1 MNKYIVEFLGT
12 FLLSV
17 VVFSTSNYL
26 AHGAALAIAVMLGG
40 AISGGIFNPAIA
52 TSMMVANKITQMDY
66 YLTNYNPMNETCG
79 AFILLVKLLY
89 VFF

>member
-52 TSMMVANKITQMDY
+52 TSMMVANKITQRDY
-66 YLTNYNPMNETCG
+66 ILYMIVEVLG
-79 AFILLVKLLY
+79 ALAGFVLVKKIL
-89 VFF
+89 

>member
-17 VVFSTSNYL
+17 VVFSTDNYL
-26 AHGAALAIAVMLGG
+26 AHGAALAIAVFLGG
-40 AISGGIFNPAIA
+40 AISGGMFNPAIA

-66 YLTNYNPMNETCG
+66 ILYIIVEVLG
-79 AFILLVKLLY
+79 ALAGFVLVKKIW
-89 VFF
+89 

>member
-17 VVFSTSNYL
+17 VVFSTDNYL
-26 AHGAALAIAVMLGG
+26 AHGAALAIAVFLGG

-66 YLTNYNPMNETCG
+66 ILYLIVEILG
-79 AFILLVKLLY
+79 ALAGFVLVKKIW
-89 VFF
+89 

>member
-52 TSMMVANKITQMDY
+52 TGMMVANRITQTDY
-66 YLTNYNPMNETCG
+66 ILYIIVEILG
-79 AFILLVKLLY
+79 ALAGFALVKKIW
-89 VFF
+89 

>member
-66 YLTNYNPMNETCG
+66 ILYLIVEVLG
-79 AFILLVKLLY
+79 ALAGFMLVKKIW
-89 VFF
+89 

>member
-26 AHGAALAIAVMLGG
+26 AHGAALAIAVFLGG

-66 YLTNYNPMNETCG
+66 ILYLIVEVLG
-79 AFILLVKLLY
+79 ALAGFVLVKKLW
-89 VFF
+89 

>member
-26 AHGAALAIAVMLGG
+26 AHGAALAIAVFLGG

-52 TSMMVANKITQMDY
+52 TGMMVANRITQMDY
-66 YLTNYNPMNETCG
+66 ILYIIVEILG
-79 AFILLVKLLY
+79 ALAGFVLVKKIW
-89 VFF
+89 

>member
-17 VVFSTSNYL
+17 VVFSTTNYL
-26 AHGAALAIAVMLGG
+26 AHGAALAIAVLLGG
-40 AISGGIFNPAIA
+40 SISGGIFNPAIA

-66 YLTNYNPMNETCG
+66 ILYLIVEVLG
-79 AFILLVKLLY
+79 ALAGFVLVKKIW
-89 VFF
+89 

>member
-17 VVFSTSNYL
+17 VVFSTTNYL

-66 YLTNYNPMNETCG
+66 ILYIIVEVLG
-79 AFILLVKLLY
+79 ALAGFILVKKIW
-89 VFF
+89 

>member
-17 VVFSTSNYL
+17 VVFSTDNYL
-26 AHGAALAIAVMLGG
+26 AHGAALAIAVFLGG

-52 TSMMVANKITQMDY
+52 TSMMVANKITQTDY
-66 YLTNYNPMNETCG
+66 ILYLIVEILG
-79 AFILLVKLLY
+79 ALAGFVLVKKIW
-89 VFF
+89 

>member
-52 TSMMVANKITQMDY
+52 TGMMVANRITQTDY
-66 YLTNYNPMNETCG
+66 ILYMIVEVLG
-79 AFILLVKLLY
+79 ALAGFVLVKKML
-89 VFF
+89 

>member
-26 AHGAALAIAVMLGG
+26 AHGAALAIAVFLGG
-40 AISGGIFNPAIA
+40 AISGGMFNPAIA

-66 YLTNYNPMNETCG
+66 ILYIIVEVLG
-79 AFILLVKLLY
+79 ALAGFILVKKIW
-89 VFF
+89 

>member
-66 YLTNYNPMNETCG
+66 ILYIIVEILG
-79 AFILLVKLLY
+79 ALAGFVLVKKIW
-89 VFF
+89 